1 MSAFS
6 NHLEEKIVQ
15 FFLQKNAAAVQ
26 SPSQTY
32 LALFTNSQLTAGT
45 ATDAMGDSGAN
56 PAFEEPTYGDYA
68 RKSVDWTN
76 IASGQT
82 KNNSAISFDANNSAG
97 PVTITGIGV
106 YDALTGG
113 NLLLWAK
120 LTTEKELANGDTISF
135 AENAIVF
142 TID

>member
-6 NHLEEKIVQ
+6 TYLEEKIVQ
-15 FFLQKNAAAVQ
+15 FFLQENAASVTTPGQ
-26 SPSQTY
+26 CY
-32 LALFTNSQLTAGT
+32 LALFTNASPESW
-45 ATDAMGDSGAN
+45 TDDTVFA
-56 PAFEEPTYGDYA
+56 EPEYNAYA
-68 RKSVDWTN
+68 RKAVDWTN

-82 KNNSAISFDANNSAG
+82 KNNAAVSFDANDGAS

-106 YDALTGG
+106 YDALTAG
-113 NLLLWAK
+113 NLLLWAP
-120 LTTEKELANGDTISF
+120 LTTAKELANGDTISF